1 VSVAVVYFS
10 SASDNTRRFAE
21 RLDRPAQRIP
31 LRTSDPAISVGGPYV
46 LVLPTYGGG
55 RPAGAVPKQVVRFL
69 NEPANRAPLVGV
81 IAAGNTN
88 FGAAYCLAG
97 DVISAKCRV
106 PLLHRFELF
115 GTQDD
120 VRVVRNG
127 LDAL

>member
-1 VSVAVVYFS
+1 V
-10 SASDNTRRFAE
+10 E

-31 LRTSDPAISVGGPYV
+31 LRAGDPAISASGPYV

-69 NEPANRAPLVGV
+69 NEPANRVPLVGV

-97 DVISAKCRV
+97 DVVSAKCRV